1 MPSFIFGTDRKG
13 RDFCKVIF
21 NALRTSLLLAIFVS
35 AVNIIFGLI
44 WGSISGYYGGWT
56 DIVMERFCDI
66 LSGIPSIAII
76 TLCILY
82 MNNDMVAFLLAMFL
96 TGWMGVSS
104 RTRTQFYRF
113 KGREYVLAS
122 RSLGARDSR
131 LVFRHILPNS
141 LGTIITSSILMIPSV
156 IYSEAS
162 IAYLNLGLSS
172 EMMFGVILSEN
183 RSEFNSYTVY
193 LLVIPTF
200 IMLLLLIAFNLFGN
214 GLRDAF
220 NPQLKGSE

>member
-1 MPSFIFGTDRKG
+1 
-13 RDFCKVIF
+13 
-21 NALRTSLLLAIFVS
+21 
-35 AVNIIFGLI
+35 
-44 WGSISGYYGGWT
+44 
-56 DIVMERFCDI
+56 
-66 LSGIPSIAII
+66 
-76 TLCILY
+76 
-82 MNNDMVAFLLAMFL
+82 MNNDVVAFLLAMFL

-122 RSLGARDSR
+122 RSLGARDPR

>member
-1 MPSFIFGTDRKG
+1 
-13 RDFCKVIF
+13 
-21 NALRTSLLLAIFVS
+21 
-35 AVNIIFGLI
+35 
-44 WGSISGYYGGWT
+44 
-56 DIVMERFCDI
+56 
-66 LSGIPSIAII
+66 
-76 TLCILY
+76 
-82 MNNDMVAFLLAMFL
+82 
-96 TGWMGVSS
+96 
-104 RTRTQFYRF
+104 
-113 KGREYVLAS
+113 
-122 RSLGARDSR
+122 
-131 LVFRHILPNS
+131 
-141 LGTIITSSILMIPSV
+141 MIPSV